1 MFGTVWIGSVGW
13 VTQPTAINGPIDF
26 IVWLSSDDPP
36 PSFSGVGVGVAILDQ
51 GDQVVG
57 GYVYSH
63 SYARGK
69 ILTAT
74 PTAYA
79 FRVNFDRRI
88 LRGQKLVFA
97 VGVGSTSLAWRM
109 KVYFDNQQYASRA
122 TLPSSVIV
130 IPEFLET
137 AVLITVVM
145 FLLSLTKEWAGIPA
159 RRKTLASDRIDYA

>member
-1 MFGTVWIGSVGW
+1 
-13 VTQPTAINGPIDF
+13 
-26 IVWLSSDDPP
+26 
-36 PSFSGVGVGVAILDQ
+36 
-51 GDQVVG
+51 
-57 GYVYSH
+57 
-63 SYARGK
+63 
-69 ILTAT
+69 
-74 PTAYA
+74 
-79 FRVNFDRRI
+79 